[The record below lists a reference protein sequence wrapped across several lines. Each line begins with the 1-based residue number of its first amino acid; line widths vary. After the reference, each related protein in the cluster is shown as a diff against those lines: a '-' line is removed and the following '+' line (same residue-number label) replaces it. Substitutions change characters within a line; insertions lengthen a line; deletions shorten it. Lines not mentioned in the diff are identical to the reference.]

1 MVSDAC
7 GDLALVPPGFQLM
20 EEERSGD
27 VGVMQP
33 STDSMVK
40 FSVLTPRTLRTDQM
54 QKCVFNIIS
63 PCMHNQ

>member
-7 GDLALVPPGFQLM
+7 GDLALVPPGFLLM
-20 EEERSGD
+20 EEEQSGD

-40 FSVLTPRTLRTDQM
+40 FSPSIL
-54 QKCVFNIIS
+54 
-63 PCMHNQ
+63 